1 MTSKTLSAMLA
12 IKFLQEWGVSDAEEH
27 QGCKENRLVNEVN
40 GERVSP

>member
-1 MTSKTLSAMLA
+1 MSATLA
-12 IKFLQEWGVSDAEEH
+12 IEFLQEWDVSDAEEN